1 MKHTKAALALS
12 VALTLS
18 VFTGCSDDDDDT
30 TTPAADEFAL
40 LSDITDGQFAAWTTS
55 WIQPASYVQTNLS
68 NLYVMDVRSAT
79 DFAAG
84 HIEGA
89 HNVAAADVVEA
100 AASAG
105 SSTIC
110 MVCYTGQTASWC
122 TMALRMAGFDDAFAM
137 KFGMASWNDAFAPS
151 WDSGASSDYVAQFS
165 ADNAP
170 SLPVYTAM
178 PVLHTGQ
185 TTGEAI
191 LDARIAAVLTEGFGA
206 NTVTAAQVFS
216 ALDDYET
223 YNYWAAAD
231 YAAFG
236 HVPGAFQLT
245 PGTLTTDE
253 NLTALDP
260 DGDNVIYCWTGQTS
274 AFTAF
279 YLNVMGYDALSLK
292 FGANGMIHS
301 ALDAS
306 HAWQMGGYHANYD
319 YAIGQQTNEF
329 ELLTEVTDAQFATW
343 STTPVKTAEYVH
355 TNMADLFIVD
365 LRSAADY
372 ALGHIEGAHN
382 VPTLSD
388 LPDYVTTNNTLENEV
403 ALVCYTGQT
412 AAFAN
417 MALRMLGHD
426 AFCMKWGMCS
436 WRNDLATRWESN
448 VSNDYSADMVYTA
461 SPALPSNDWPTL
473 NTGLTSGQAIL
484 EARVDAML
492 AEGFGAYTIT
502 NTTLMADPSAYN
514 VYNYWNATDFESV
527 GHIDGAYQLTPG
539 AVTTSTDLG
548 GLHPTET
555 NVLYCWTGQTSAFTS
570 FYLCALGYDVLS
582 LSYGANGLMHDNLPV
597 ASQWVLQN
605 YDYPVVTN

>member
-18 VFTGCSDDDDDT
+18 VFTGCSEDDDD

-40 LSDITDGQFAAWTTS
+40 LSDITDVQFAAWTTS

-68 NLYVMDVRSAT
+68 NLYIMDVRSAT

-110 MVCYTGQTASWC
+110 VVCYTGQTASWC

-137 KFGMASWNDAFAPS
+137 KFGMASWNDEFAAS

-165 ADNAP
+165 DDNAP
-170 SLPVYTAM
+170 NLPVYTAM

-191 LDARIAAVLTEGFGA
+191 LDARIEAVLTEGFGA
-206 NTVTAAQVFS
+206 NAVTAAQVFG

-245 PGTLTTDE
+245 PGTLTTDD

-279 YLNVMGYDALSLK
+279 YLNVLGYNALSLK

-306 HAWQMGGYHANYD
+306 HAWQMGGYHANYA
-319 YAIGQQTNEF
+319 YTGGQQTDEF
-329 ELLTEVTDAQFATW
+329 ELLTAVTDAEFAGWNTTW
-343 STTPVKTAEYVH
+343 VKTATYTH
-355 TNMADLFIVD
+355 DNMADLFIVD
-365 LRSAADY
+365 LRSATDFA
-372 ALGHIEGAHN
+372 AGHIEGAHN
-382 VPTLSD
+382 VALAD
-388 LPDYVTTNNTLENEV
+388 VGDYVAANNTNSDEV
-403 ALVCYTGQT
+403 AVVCYTGQT
-412 AAFAN
+412 AAFAT

-426 AFCMKWGMCS
+426 AFCMKWGMAG
-436 WRNDLATRWESN
+436 WNDSFAGPWDAAI
-448 VSNDYSADMVYTA
+448 SNDFSADMVTTA
-461 SPALPSNDWPTL
+461 SPALPTNSWPTL
-473 NTGLTSGQAIL
+473 STGLTSGQAIL
-484 EARVDAML
+484 EARVDALL
-492 AEGFGAYTIT
+492 AEGFTANTISASTVMGA
-502 NTTLMADPSAYN
+502 PESYN
-514 VYNYWNATDFESV
+514 IFNYWSAADFEGV

-539 AVTTSTDLG
+539 AVTTSTDLA

-555 NVLYCWTGQTSAFTS
+555 NVLYCWTGQTSAFTG
-570 FYLCALGYDVLS
+570 FYLGALGYDVVS
-582 LSYGANGLMHDNLPV
+582 LKFGANALMHDDLPSNGW
-597 ASQWVLQN
+597 AHTALN
-605 YDYPVVTN
+605 YPVVTN